1 MKLFLMLYLFVVLA
15 TPKGH
20 PAASTTNKNLL
31 WGRALP
37 APRRP
42 PLIL

>member
-1 MKLFLMLYLFVVLA
+1 MKLFLIPYLFVILA

-31 WGRALP
+31 WGRARP
-37 APRRP
+37 APDPHR
-42 PLIL
+42 